1 MVRFLS
7 ICFIILTTCI
17 VEKAWA
23 QQLPTPSFPER
34 WQLNLQ
40 KPVTEVAQFI
50 YDFHTFLLWVTAL
63 ITIFILTLLLIC
75 FFKFNSKANPVP
87 SNTTHNTTLEVL
99 WTVVPVIILIIIAVP
114 SYRLLYFMDRIDD
127 AELTVKVV
135 GNQWYWSYEFPDY
148 EIELI
153 QLPLQEDQIDIEA
166 GQHRLLEVDEP
177 LVLPV
182 NTDIRILFTSNDVI
196 HAWTIPAF
204 GVKMD
209 SVPGRLNET
218 WTNVTEIG
226 RYYGQCSELC
236 GVNHSHMPIVVDVVD
251 RAEWE
256 RWKDRLVE
264 EAGGMKLEDP
274 SKRLAAITI
283 Q

>member
-1 MVRFLS
+1 VVRFLS